1 MCLRVTG
8 ALITNGKIA
17 YYIRA
22 CGCLLASAVFFLL
35 LSSCGAPDSSHSQTA
50 NTEAPAIETPRMEMP
65 KAAKT
70 PETSTAP
77 EVSAEAAPDFVGQ
90 AFCVAGTAD
99 IKDKPGYDS
108 STIGTIHSGAI
119 ADIIE
124 RLDGWYHIAYG
135 GSVGYVKSECLEE
148 LYTPDVPVP
157 SGEWSLI
164 LVNPAHRLPNGFE
177 VTLADFE
184 GGQVD
189 ARILDICVQMFLDA
203 EADGVSLKLVDA
215 YRSRKRQSELYQKK
229 VDSYIAKGYS
239 RTDAEKKAATI
250 TARPDTSEHQTG
262 LALDIVTPSYTKMN
276 SGFANTKA
284 YKWLLQHAH
293 NYGFTLRY
301 PKGKT
306 LITKVI
312 YEPWH
317 WRFVGLEAAVSM
329 KASGNCLEE
338 YLGVID

>member
-1 MCLRVTG
+1 MRVTG
-8 ALITNGKIA
+8 ALITYGKIV
-17 YYIRA
+17 YYIKA

-35 LSSCGAPDSSHSQTA
+35 LSSCGAPDSSPSQTVY
-50 NTEAPAIETPRMEMP
+50 TQAPAMETPRTETP
-65 KAAKT
+65 KAAET
-70 PETSTAP
+70 PEVSAAP
-77 EVSAEAAPDFVGQ
+77 EVSVKAAPEFDGQ
-90 AFCVAGTAD
+90 AFCIAGTAD
-99 IKDKPGYDS
+99 IKDKPGYDG
-108 STIGTIHSGAI
+108 STTGTIHSGAI

-124 RLDGWYHIAYG
+124 RLDGWHYIAYG
-135 GSVGYVKSECLEE
+135 GSKGYVKSEYFEE
-148 LYTPDVPVP
+148 LYPPDVPVP

-164 LVNPAHRLPNGFE
+164 LVNPAHHLSKDFE

-184 GGQVD
+184 GGQVG
-189 ARILDICVQMFLDA
+189 ARILDICVQMFSDA
-203 EADGVSLKLVDA
+203 EADGVSLELVDA
-215 YRSRKRQSELYQKK
+215 YRSRERQSELYEKK
-229 VDSYIAKGYS
+229 VDSYTAKGYS
-239 RTDAEKKAATI
+239 RTDAEAKAATI

-284 YKWLLQHAH
+284 YKWLSEHAH

-306 LITKVI
+306 QITKVI